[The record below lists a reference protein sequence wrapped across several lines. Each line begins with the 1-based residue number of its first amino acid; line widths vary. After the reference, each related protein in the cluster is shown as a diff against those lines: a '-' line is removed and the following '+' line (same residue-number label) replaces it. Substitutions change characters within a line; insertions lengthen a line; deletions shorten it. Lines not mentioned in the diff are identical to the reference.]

1 MSRSLPGGKRVKAK
15 LESILTHPPNAA
27 GKPQAIKQR
36 IKSIM
41 WRNVGLLR
49 SRKGLLAALQEIEKV
64 QRESLPYLFAQSY
77 RDLREAVEAQNMTLA
92 AEMVTRSAL
101 MRQESRGAHY
111 RLDRPYRDDRNWL
124 NNIFLSEKGDRMF
137 LRKEPI
143 KLLKMKPQK
152 ISKFGLEVR
161 G

>member
-1 MSRSLPGGKRVKAK
+1 VGKQAK
-15 LESILTHPPNAA
+15 TDLEAILNNPPNAA

-36 IKSIM
+36 IKSAL
-41 WRNVGLLR
+41 WQNVGLLR
-49 SRKGLLAALQEIEKV
+49 SEKGLLAALREIGQIQDEHV
-64 QRESLPYLFAQSY
+64 PNLFARSY
-77 RDLREAVEAQNMTLA
+77 RELREAVEAENMVLV

-111 RLDRPYRDDRNWL
+111 RLDRPYRDDGKWL
-124 NNIFLSEKGDRMF
+124 KNIFLSGGADGML

-143 KLLKMKPQK
+143 KLLKVKPQK
-152 ISKFGLEVR
+152 VSKFGVEVR

>member
-1 MSRSLPGGKRVKAK
+1 ML
-15 LESILTHPPNAA
+15 NF
-27 GKPQAIKQR
+27 IKQL
-36 IKSIM
+36 IKSVM

-49 SRKGLLAALQEIEKV
+49 SEKGLVTALREIEKI
-64 QRESLPYLFAQSY
+64 QHENIPSLFAQSY
-77 RDLREAVEAQNMTLA
+77 RDLRDAVEVQNMALV

-101 MRQESRGAHY
+101 MREESRGAHY

-124 NNIFLSEKGDRMF
+124 NNIFLSEKRGGMAF
-137 LRKEPI
+137 RKEPI
-143 KLLKMKPQK
+143 RLLKVKPQK